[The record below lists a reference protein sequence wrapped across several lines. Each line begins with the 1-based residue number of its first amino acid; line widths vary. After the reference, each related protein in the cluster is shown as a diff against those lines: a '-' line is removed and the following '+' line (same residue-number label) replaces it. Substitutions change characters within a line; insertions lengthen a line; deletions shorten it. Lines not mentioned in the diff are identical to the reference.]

1 MNDDFHSISDKI
13 TSTSTNQSR
22 ISYRKELVWI
32 TFGVIIIL
40 IIVSITILLPFIMI
54 KNKNTSQITT
64 ITTTITTT
72 TATATATTTE
82 ELSFTSM
89 SNNNYLKWKLDFS
102 IVAGGNGYGSNL
114 NQASLTRGIY
124 IDDDNQTIYITQY
137 NSDRIVGW
145 KFGEKS
151 GEVVAGGNKQGKKL
165 NQLNNPSDVTVDKK
179 NNLLIICDQGNER
192 VVQWSRQKQIDPK
205 IIIDDIKC
213 NGVTIDN
220 DGNIYVSEGK
230 KHSVKRLKPGE
241 TKVTTVAGENGCGY
255 NTNQLNNPAY
265 IFVDEQYSIY
275 VSDHEYG
282 RVTKWIKN
290 AKEGII
296 VAKEQ
301 IPEDSHSP
309 MFYPCGMAVDH
320 FGNVY
325 VSDSHH
331 RRIVRWSK
339 GSTECYIVMNGGNS
353 EHPPVLFNTPE
364 AISLDGEGNLYIA
377 DSQDNQILKFD
388 VDVN

>member
-320 FGNVY
+320 FESQSSVI
-325 VSDSHH
+325 D
-331 RRIVRWSK
+331 RIQLSCLNE
-339 GSTECYIVMNGGNS
+339 S
-353 EHPPVLFNTPE
+353 F
-364 AISLDGEGNLYIA
+364 
-377 DSQDNQILKFD
+377 
-388 VDVN
+388 